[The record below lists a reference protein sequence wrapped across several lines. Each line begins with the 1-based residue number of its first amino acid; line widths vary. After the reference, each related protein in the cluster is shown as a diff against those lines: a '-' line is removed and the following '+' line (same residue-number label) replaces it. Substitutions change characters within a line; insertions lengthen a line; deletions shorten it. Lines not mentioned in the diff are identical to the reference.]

1 VVCATRSSDG
11 HSFSTAWRTR
21 SQGCGFYSYAR
32 LENLLGLHV
41 VNAGRIHPEWQ
52 AIASGDSV
60 FATPLDY
67 LGTGRRFGWRVGRAE
82 PNRVLVPES
91 RGAFVLHP
99 LDRSTTRLI
108 VRTRCGQPDNLVS
121 VLMAPVGF
129 LFFEPAHFIMERK
142 MLLEIRERAEQ
153 LTSA

>member
-1 VVCATRSSDG
+1 MRNKIFGRVLVLHGMAHTLAGMRVLQLRAAEEPPRAPRRQRRPDSPRVAGDRVG
-11 HSFSTAWRTR
+11 
-21 SQGCGFYSYAR
+21 R
-32 LENLLGLHV
+32 LGVRDPAH
-41 VNAGRIHPEWQ
+41 
-52 AIASGDSV
+52 
-60 FATPLDY
+60 Y
-67 LGTGRRFGWRVGRAE
+67 LGTGRRSGWRVGCAE

-91 RGAFVLHP
+91 RGTFVLHP
-99 LDRSTTRLI
+99 LDRSTPRLI
-108 VRTRCGQPDNLVS
+108 VRTRGGQPDNLVS